1 MKKSYLIEVDCA
13 NCALKAEDAA
23 KKTPGVQNAVVNFM
37 AQKLIVEFAEGQD
50 PAAVATNF
58 LKEAGL
64 VK

>member
-1 MKKSYLIEVDCA
+1 MNYQVEV
-13 NCALKAEDAA
+13 
-23 KKTPGVQNAVVNFM
+23 
-37 AQKLIVEFAEGQD
+37 EGQD

>member
-1 MKKSYLIEVDCA
+1 MAAMNYQVEV
-13 NCALKAEDAA
+13 
-23 KKTPGVQNAVVNFM
+23 
-37 AQKLIVEFAEGQD
+37 EGQD